1 MLPPERRLPGVRE
14 VIEQQAYFVLHAPR
28 QVGKTTSLMALA
40 KALTAEGRF
49 AALMVSMEV
58 GAAFPHD
65 VGAAEAAVLQGWRR
79 RAEAWLPAE
88 LQPPPW
94 PEAEPGAR
102 IAEALTVWSR
112 ACPRPLVV
120 FLDEIDALRDD
131 VLTSVLRQLRDG
143 HPTRPEGFPW
153 SLALVGLRDVRDYKI
168 ASGGSE
174 HQHTSSP
181 FNIKVESLT
190 MRDFVAD
197 EVAELYAQHTEE
209 TGQRF
214 EPDAVARAF
223 ELTRGQPWLVNAMA
237 RQLVQ
242 VLVTD
247 RRCAITKA
255 DVDRARDILIERQD
269 THLDSL
275 AERLRDPRVR
285 AVIEPM
291 LTGDL
296 LPQLPPDDLRF
307 VIDLGLIRRGIDG
320 SLEIAN
326 PIYREVLPRVL
337 TQGVVDAIPSLKPTW
352 LRPDGNLDTEQL
364 LSAFLS
370 FWREHGE
377 FLLAS
382 TPYNEAAPH
391 LVLMAFLHRVVNG
404 GGRIEREYAAGS
416 KRLDLRV
423 EFRGVVLGIEVKTW
437 KDSDKS
443 KDPVPAGLRQLEGY
457 LARIRAESGW
467 LVLFD
472 QRKGQPE
479 LASRISVQNVPG
491 DGGRDITIV
500 RL

>member
-28 QVGKTTSLMALA
+28 QVGKTTSLLALA

-49 AALMVSMEV
+49 AAVMVSMEV
-58 GAAFPHD
+58 GAAFPKD
-65 VGAAEAAVLQGWRR
+65 VGAAENAILDAWAETAALVLPTELRPS
-79 RAEAWLPAE
+79 LPRVAS
-88 LQPPPW
+88 
-94 PEAEPGAR
+94 PGAR
-102 IAEALTVWSR
+102 IRSTLTAW
-112 ACPRPLVV
+112 AAQCPRPLVV
-120 FLDEIDALRDD
+120 FLDEIDALQGD
-131 VLTSVLRQLRDG
+131 VLMSVLRQLRDG
-143 HPTRPEGFPW
+143 HTHRPSGYPW

-190 MRDFVAD
+190 MRDFTEP
-197 EVAELYAQHTEE
+197 EVAELYGQHTEE

-214 EPDAVARAF
+214 EPEAVARAF
-223 ELTRGQPWLVNAMA
+223 ELTQGQPWLVNAMA

-255 DVDRARDILIERQD
+255 DVERARDILIERQD

-275 AERLRDPRVR
+275 AERLRDARVR

-307 VIDLGLIRRGIDG
+307 VLDLGLIKRGTDG

-337 TQGVVDAIPSLKPTW
+337 TQGVVDTIPSLKPTW
-352 LRPDGNLDTEQL
+352 LRPDGSLDTEQL
-364 LSAFLS
+364 LEAFLS

-404 GGRIEREYAAGS
+404 GGRIEREYAAGA

-437 KDSDKS
+437 KDSDKV
-443 KDPVPAGLRQLEGY
+443 KDPVPAGVQQLEGY
-457 LARIRAESGW
+457 LARMGAESGW

-479 LASRISVQNVPG
+479 LAERMSVQKVPG
-491 DGGRDITIV
+491 IGGRPVTLV